1 MASFAVLPFPG
12 AVLPFPEEG
21 VLEGSEYE
29 GMAARVPEP
38 DSQGVG
44 LSSACWLANV
54 MCVR

>member
-1 MASFAVLPFPG
+1 MASSAVLPFPG
-12 AVLPFPEEG
+12 AVQPFPEEG